1 MKLWLLRHG
10 EAQPHARRDA
20 ERALTEH
27 GRNEVRQSAE
37 RLRGRPLQRILV
49 SPYVRAQQ
57 TAELVCE
64 HLGLDLPLT
73 TLDWLTPDDSPR
85 DVANRLDQYPA
96 DELLI
101 VSHNPLLGALAG
113 LLVHG
118 HLQLPFPLRTA
129 SLVGLE
135 AELPLAGLMQQIEL
149 YHPR

>member
-1 MKLWLLRHG
+1 MILWLLRHG
-10 EAQPHARRDA
+10 EAQPHARSDP
-20 ERALTEH
+20 ERALTTH
-27 GRNEVRQSAE
+27 GRAEVRQSAE

-49 SPYVRAQQ
+49 SPYLRAQQ
-57 TAELVCE
+57 TAELVRE
-64 HLGLDLPLT
+64 SLGFDLPLT

-85 DVANRLDQYPA
+85 NVANQLDQYPA
-96 DELLI
+96 DEVLV

-135 AELPLAGLMQQIEL
+135 AALPVAGLMQQIEL

>member
-1 MKLWLLRHG
+1 MILWLLRHG
-10 EAQPHARRDA
+10 EAAPHARSDA

-27 GRNEVRQSAE
+27 GRAEVRQSAE

-49 SPYVRAQQ
+49 SPYRRAQQ
-57 TAELVCE
+57 TAELVRE
-64 HLGLDLPLT
+64 TLGLELPLT
-73 TLDWLTPDDSPR
+73 TLDWLTPEDSPR
-85 DVANRLDQYPA
+85 KVANQLDHYLA
-96 DELLI
+96 DELLV

-118 HLQLPFPLRTA
+118 HLQQPFSLRTA

-135 AELPLAGLMQQIEL
+135 ADLPLAGLMQQIEL